1 MKDLIFY
8 HQEIGATTVFEDREY
23 TLIELTGRPGV
34 SIPGVPS
41 IGDVVRE
48 GKLKLVGDVGEYKMF
63 NFDCVYFASHGDSIV
78 EIQRNIELW
87 QSREGALV
95 VSGFPKK
102 AARVG
107 VALLSLAT
115 FGDPNAIGIFSP
127 ITKNNFSDLKKRVA
141 SQDGT
146 VILLDVKGVSWGGG
160 TLKHLMMKGRKLEDI
175 PGFDGVLKNAKK
187 IVSMGFNFPYEPGRN
202 ISFRMVDWGGGQ
214 IYADPQTHETARV
227 LTLVEESLIHP
238 AK

>member
-8 HQEIGATTVFEDREY
+8 HQEIGAKTVFEDREY
-23 TLIELTGRPGV
+23 TLKELTGRPGIG
-34 SIPGVPS
+34 IPGVPS

-63 NFDCVYFASHGDSIV
+63 NFDCVYLASHGDSIV
-78 EIQRNIELW
+78 EVPGNIELW

-127 ITKNNFSDLKKRVA
+127 ITKNNFIDLKKRVA

-146 VILLDVKGVSWGGG
+146 VILLDVRGVSWGGG

-187 IVSMGFNFPYEPGRN
+187 IVSMGFNFPYEPGRS
-202 ISFRMVDWGGGQ
+202 ISFRMVDWGAGQ

-227 LTLVEESLIHP
+227 FTLVEESLIHP

>member
-8 HQEIGATTVFEDREY
+8 HQEIGRKTVFEDREY
-23 TLIELTGRPGV
+23 TLKELTGRPGI

-63 NFDCVYFASHGDSIV
+63 NFDCVYLASHGDSIV
-78 EIQRNIELW
+78 EVQRNIELW
-87 QSREGALV
+87 QSKEGALV

-107 VALLSLAT
+107 VALLSFAT
-115 FGDPNAIGIFSP
+115 FGDPNAIGIFST
-127 ITKNNFSDLKKRVA
+127 ITKNNFIDLKKRVA

-146 VILLDVKGVSWGGG
+146 VILLDVQGVSWGGG

-175 PGFDGVLKNAKK
+175 PGFDGVLENAKK

-214 IYADPQTHETARV
+214 IYADPQTHEMARV
-227 LTLVEESLIHP
+227 FSLVEESLIHH